1 MDSASHPNT
10 NCMLKN
16 SNRMLSALETCEE
29 DKNNNIIKVRMCKTA
44 LVNTK

>member
-1 MDSASHPNT
+1 MDSASHPDT

-16 SNRMLSALETCEE
+16 SNKILLASETCEE
-29 DKNNNIIKVRMCKTA
+29 DKNNNIIKVRMCKTV

>member
-1 MDSASHPNT
+1 MNSASHSNT
-10 NCMLKN
+10 NYMLKD
-16 SNRMLSALETCEE
+16 SNRILSASETCEE